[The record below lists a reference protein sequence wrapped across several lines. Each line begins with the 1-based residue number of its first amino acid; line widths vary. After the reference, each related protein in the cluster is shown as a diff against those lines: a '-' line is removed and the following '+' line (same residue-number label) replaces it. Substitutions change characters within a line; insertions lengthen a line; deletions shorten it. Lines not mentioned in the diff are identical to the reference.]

1 MLVDQWGQRSKLFPI
16 VWENATH
23 TAHRVNFPLPAD
35 VPGPASAE
43 ASVEPLLKSGIVTR
57 EPLPGPEGEP
67 WTSERR
73 DAVLAELLR
82 LHYGSVWRTLRR
94 VGVDESR
101 VEDAAQEVFIVASRK
116 LEQIKP
122 GCERRYLLNSA
133 LRVAANYSRAGVAR
147 REVFDEALAEQEKD
161 PLPNAER
168 LLSQKR
174 LRQLFDEILSSWS
187 ADIRTTFLLFEIEGL
202 SVPEI
207 AEVTSVPV
215 GTVSSR
221 LRRGRELFLAGVKRL
236 KARGLLDGESL

>member
-1 MLVDQWGQRSKLFPI
+1 MTIDAP
-16 VWENATH
+16 
-23 TAHRVNFPLPAD
+23 D
-35 VPGPASAE
+35 PGSV
-43 ASVEPLLKSGIVTR
+43 SVEPSVDRLIKSGVVNR
-57 EPLPGPEGEP
+57 EPLPEPEPEP
-67 WTSERR
+67 EPFSSERR

-82 LHYGSVWRTLRR
+82 LHYASVWRTLRR

-133 LRVAANYSRAGVAR
+133 LRVAANYRRAGKAR
-147 REVFDEALAEQEKD
+147 REVLDESVGELESD
-161 PLPNAER
+161 PLPSADR

-187 ADIRTTFLLFEIEGL
+187 SDIRTAFLLFELEGL

-207 AEVTSVPV
+207 AELTAVPT

-221 LRRGRELFLAGVKRL
+221 LRRGRELFLASVKRL
-236 KARGLLDGESL
+236 KARGLLDGESP